1 MRSLIGRY
9 ESVEMFF
16 AILLFIPF
24 YVGFLK
30 MSGGEVTPLKVG
42 LTTLFLGIFL
52 FVKNVIVNYYIM
64 ISQNGSV

>member
-9 ESVEMFF
+9 ERVEMFF

-24 YVGFLK
+24 YFGYQQI
-30 MSGGEVTPLKVG
+30 SGSNVTMIKVG
-42 LTTLFLGIFL
+42 LTTLFLAIFL
-52 FVKNVIVNYYIM
+52 LVKNVIVNYYIM

>member
-9 ESVEMFF
+9 ESVEMMF

-24 YVGFLK
+24 YVAYLK
-30 MSGGEVTPLKVG
+30 MSGGTVTTLKVG
-42 LTTLFLGIFL
+42 LTTLFLAIFL
-52 FVKNVIVNYYIM
+52 LVKNVILNYYIM